1 MISIFLLIYFIGQ
14 SRSSQHRQCYWLPG
28 TCNFFKN
35 QCDHFNIKYFMIKII
50 LSYFITESLS
60 LLEAVGIAIGCI
72 AVLIIIITLSI
83 ISIIFCC
90 FYKLITSCIF
100 STLTVISGGVVHRK
114 GMSYDNCFILLFIVL
129 LLRRKNI
136 MVRYLSSCQNSL
148 HYTLSL
154 L

>member
-1 MISIFLLIYFIGQ
+1 MDNPGHLNIGNATGCLV
-14 SRSSQHRQCYWLPG
+14 HV
-28 TCNFFKN
+28 NFFKN

-72 AVLIIIITLSI
+72 VVLIIIIALPI
-83 ISIIFCC
+83 IIVCYI
-90 FYKLITSCIF
+90 YKLITSCIF

-136 MVRYLSSCQNSL
+136 MVRYLSIHQSSL

>member
-1 MISIFLLIYFIGQ
+1 MIYFIGQ
-14 SRSSQHRQCYWLPG
+14 SRSSQHRQCYWVFG
-28 TCNFFKN
+28 KCNFFKS
-35 QCDHFNIKYFMIKII
+35 QHDHFNIKYFVIKII
-50 LSYFITESLS
+50 LSYFVTESLS

-72 AVLIIIITLSI
+72 VVLIIIIALPI
-83 ISIIFCC
+83 IIFCC
-90 FYKLITSCIF
+90 FYKVITSCIF

-136 MVRYLSSCQNSL
+136 MVRYLSIHQSSL